1 MIDNR
6 YNKQYNIVNYFF
18 FIHSIVNSTLG
29 FAYIVLLTSSTFSG
43 LENRLMRIKSK
54 TSFS

>member
-29 FAYIVLLTSSTFSG
+29 FAYST
-43 LENRLMRIKSK
+43 
-54 TSFS
+54 TY